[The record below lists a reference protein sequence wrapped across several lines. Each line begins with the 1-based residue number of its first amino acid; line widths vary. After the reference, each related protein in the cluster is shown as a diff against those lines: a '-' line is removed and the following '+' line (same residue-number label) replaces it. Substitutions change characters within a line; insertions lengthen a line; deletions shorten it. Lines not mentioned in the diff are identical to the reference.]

1 MKIFFSD
8 VEWSSKYLWKITS
21 ADVKARIKQEI
32 NDMVAH
38 LTNFNKKYLQNLK
51 YNVKR
56 GCIFHLIL
64 VVILL
69 ILILSV
75 KNWEV
80 KVEVLLK
87 WQNLLSMTK
96 LFVDSPLTSTFDFYL
111 SLALKFSCII
121 VRLSE
126 GRFLFAVASN

>member
-1 MKIFFSD
+1 M
-8 VEWSSKYLWKITS
+8 S

-38 LTNFNKKYLQNLK
+38 LTNFNKKYLQ

-87 WQNLLSMTK
+87 
-96 LFVDSPLTSTFDFYL
+96 
-111 SLALKFSCII
+111 
-121 VRLSE
+121 
-126 GRFLFAVASN
+126 

>member
-1 MKIFFSD
+1 M
-8 VEWSSKYLWKITS
+8 S

-80 KVEVLLK
+80 KVEVLL
-87 WQNLLSMTK
+87 
-96 LFVDSPLTSTFDFYL
+96 
-111 SLALKFSCII
+111 I
-121 VRLSE
+121 
-126 GRFLFAVASN
+126 

>member
-1 MKIFFSD
+1 M
-8 VEWSSKYLWKITS
+8 S

-87 WQNLLSMTK
+87 
-96 LFVDSPLTSTFDFYL
+96 
-111 SLALKFSCII
+111 
-121 VRLSE
+121 
-126 GRFLFAVASN
+126 

>member
-1 MKIFFSD
+1 M
-8 VEWSSKYLWKITS
+8 S

-51 YNVKR
+51 YNVKK

-87 WQNLLSMTK
+87 
-96 LFVDSPLTSTFDFYL
+96 
-111 SLALKFSCII
+111 
-121 VRLSE
+121 
-126 GRFLFAVASN
+126 

>member
-1 MKIFFSD
+1 M
-8 VEWSSKYLWKITS
+8 S

-80 KVEVLLK
+80 EVEVLLK
-87 WQNLLSMTK
+87 
-96 LFVDSPLTSTFDFYL
+96 
-111 SLALKFSCII
+111 
-121 VRLSE
+121 
-126 GRFLFAVASN
+126 

>member
-1 MKIFFSD
+1 MF
-8 VEWSSKYLWKITS
+8 

-87 WQNLLSMTK
+87 
-96 LFVDSPLTSTFDFYL
+96 
-111 SLALKFSCII
+111 
-121 VRLSE
+121 
-126 GRFLFAVASN
+126 